1 MNTASGLRVRCSQE
15 VFISSG
21 GLLSHCCLCLPD
33 RKCALSL
40 RSPSLLDQAGS
51 FLSSTSFRLLTSTT
65 LLFIQE
71 SLLSTY
77 FDNNSK
83 NRAYFT
89 LSCYFRLTISI
100 KRPIP
105 WTTGKVKGICNLKF
119 IKGYPLFFFPL
130 NLCPKS
136 PLTYPRSW
144 GLFCFGVWF
153 CLPITKKTHAWLYD
167 SVHERVVF
175 PVCMA
180 RGKEDALSWLGDIF
194 ESSFPFA

>member
-1 MNTASGLRVRCSQE
+1 MNSASGLRVRCSQE

-33 RKCALSL
+33 RKCAPSL
-40 RSPSLLDQAGS
+40 RSSSLLDQAGS

-89 LSCYFRLTISI
+89 LSCYFKLTISI

-105 WTTGKVKGICNLKF
+105 WTTGKVKGICNLRF
-119 IKGYPLFFFPL
+119 IKGYPLFLSSDLF
-130 NLCPKS
+130 PKS
-136 PLTYPRSW
+136 PLIYPRSW
-144 GLFCFGVWF
+144 GLFCFWVWF
-153 CLPITKKTHAWLYD
+153 CLLITKTTRAWLYD
-167 SVHERVVF
+167 SVHERAVF

-180 RGKEDALSWLGDIF
+180 TGEEGALSWLGDIF
-194 ESSFPFA
+194 ESSLPFA